1 MMELVVH
8 AWPGPVPVLRDGLFV
23 IGVETSALRE
33 RAREQVRLAARTA
46 LAAVLD
52 EDASAVTIAS
62 TPGQPPHVS
71 IDSSART
78 IGCSFAHE
86 DGYAL
91 AAFNLNGAV
100 GVDLMRVQ
108 DIPDWQAV
116 AHDYLGAEATA
127 ALQATEAKQLPQ
139 DFARA
144 WVRHEALLK
153 CAGRQLSEWAGAP
166 PVAAIAHLDL
176 QSPDSVALVAYI
188 PKPG

>member
-33 RAREQVRLAARTA
+33 RAREQIRLAARTA

-52 EDASAVTIAS
+52 VDASAVTIAS
-62 TPGQPPHVS
+62 TPGQPPRVS
-71 IDSSART
+71 IDSGVGA

-108 DIPDWQAV
+108 DIPDWHAV
-116 AHDYLGAEATA
+116 AGDYLGSTICTSLAATPAAERPQ
-127 ALQATEAKQLPQ
+127 ALAL
-139 DFARA
+139 A
-144 WVRHEALLK
+144 WTRHEAALK
-153 CAGRQLSEWAGAP
+153 CLGIQLAEWSEDLTARVRNTSSALLP
-166 PVAAIAHLDL
+166 NQLAATL
-176 QSPDSVALVAYI
+176 AYLN
-188 PKPG
+188 PN